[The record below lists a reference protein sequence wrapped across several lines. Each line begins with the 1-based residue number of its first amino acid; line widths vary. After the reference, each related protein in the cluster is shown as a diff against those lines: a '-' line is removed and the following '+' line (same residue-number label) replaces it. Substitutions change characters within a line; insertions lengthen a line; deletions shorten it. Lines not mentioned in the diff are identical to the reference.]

1 MVVVLFSLVNCLWR
15 LFASHSEVDHANFT
29 QHSQEVSEMSTQL
42 RIQLD
47 SDVNS
52 RVFARTFDT
61 ERSEEQFTAQ
71 DTLPLFVIINA
82 PPTTGGSFDEQVN
95 VGAAWKHVHHP

>member
-1 MVVVLFSLVNCLWR
+1 
-15 LFASHSEVDHANFT
+15 
-29 QHSQEVSEMSTQL
+29 MSTQL

-82 PPTTGGSFDEQVN
+82 PPTT
-95 VGAAWKHVHHP
+95 